1 MTIKRE
7 HGRRIFALQ
16 IGGLE
21 YRYHS
26 TTPPASTSLDA
37 TIATSI
43 NYIDREGIV
52 SIGAFSA
59 SINPSGGVGQY
70 SPLSITLQIDRKA
83 DNGDPGIIFG
93 RCGIRSASTKAQ
105 LTESINR
112 SDAIIKIDRDLTSLS
127 YPRLFHVG
135 AETVRASSALTTR
148 LLTSSGRGVGNTT
161 PQNHSIDLEGSL
173 VPEVTTEITTFRGRR
188 AKLFCAHQ
196 YPDNSVSDY
205 VEVING
211 FIEQSPAIEEGDA
224 ISLSIVPLT
233 ALIDTDLTDKINQ
246 TRLLQGYHYFD
257 GQNGSVL
264 EYALGLTYDQFGN
277 QPTLVTDTGATITA
291 NTFQASVTTNRGHE
305 NLFDDFDTSL
315 AAGTAKDNFI
325 HEHPRYPRLRRSQDD
340 RRELLSVYATSLTYD
355 SSISKYIINADS
367 SPSDAMNSS
376 GITSTGQFVV
386 NLPRHEIKRHQLG
399 NAEVKQWPNVINDT
413 LESSGPANTQGL
425 AGGFA
430 RWRINADN
438 IIRVSK
444 LSNSPY
450 AAQLQL
456 WTHSFQF
463 RARQTAL
470 VSMGSRAARYWDN
483 SGTNTALDDLSRLS
497 YPIDIA
503 SATST
508 NGDKFTD
515 SPRNGDTEGH
525 FVIIESNNLRV
536 NAAYQLR
543 DVAKAYYQLYESTI
557 LVEGSLGL
565 PSTATA
571 GTTFDII
578 ALYYDRSSET
588 VKRQTFKASHE
599 TAATFSGPTVGTL
612 IHIDDLTDFSQLVS
626 FADWTDKERALLFRG
641 SSFIEER
648 PGQALLKLLQSGG
661 GDQINGTYDT
671 LGLGLNISSSDIDE
685 ESFLAMDTACP
696 FLLSDQFAGDGTDL
710 KGVFDN
716 LLKLMGAVL
725 VMKRDEATGKSRIS
739 LQPVGSERAA
749 DAVATI
755 QEGDWLVDPAPHWD
769 IYEDIVTQIKYEF
782 DYSPK
787 EDSFLSEVIFN
798 NQEAVNRYGGESSR
812 ITLSLAGVSSEQF
825 GRNAGDNFSYF
836 LPSSDRLFNLL
847 SNPLRVW
854 RGAIGTGPSAFLDV
868 GSYVKVSSP
877 HLRGYSDSYG
887 VVDGVGMI
895 RTIHQELMGE
905 GCDIEIL
912 TTGLSPVA
920 WNATAKVDSIPTTTT
935 VTVTEDDFSGSS
947 VDDVSFFQA
956 GDVVDY
962 LFLGNHDSALTGLTI
977 QSISSNTITFTSA
990 HGISVTGGTL
1000 EPTTYANA
1008 SATHRQDAYLA
1019 NASNLINSNVTAQ
1032 EYS

>member
-16 IGGLE
+16 ISGLE

-26 TTPPASTSLDA
+26 TTPPTSTNLDA
-37 TIATSI
+37 TVATSI

-59 SINPSGGVGQY
+59 SIDPSGGVGQY
-70 SPLSITLQIDRKA
+70 SPLSITLQIDRQA
-83 DNGDPGIIFG
+83 DSGDPGVIFG

-112 SDAIIKIDRDLTSLS
+112 SDAVIRIDTDLTSLT
-127 YPRLFHVG
+127 YPKLFHIG
-135 AETVRASSALTTR
+135 AETVKASSALSTR
-148 LLTSSGRGVGNTT
+148 LLTPSGRGVGGTT

-196 YPDNSVSDY
+196 YPDGSTSDY
-205 VEVING
+205 VEIING
-211 FIEQSPAIEEGDA
+211 FIEQSPTIEQGDA

-246 TRLLQGYHYFD
+246 TRLLQSYHYFD
-257 GQNGSVL
+257 GVYGSVL
-264 EYALGLTYDQFGN
+264 EYALILTNDQNGN
-277 QPTLVTDTGATITA
+277 QPTLITDTSASITA
-291 NTFQASVTTNRGHE
+291 NTFQTIVTTNRGHE
-305 NLFDDFDTSL
+305 TLLDDFDTSL
-315 AAGTAKDNFI
+315 AAGTAKDDFI

-340 RRELLSVYATSLTYD
+340 RRETLSVYATSLTYNA
-355 SSISKYIINADS
+355 SIPGYVINADS
-367 SPSDAMNSS
+367 SPSDSMNGP
-376 GITSTGQFVV
+376 GITDTDQFVI
-386 NLPRHEIKRHQLG
+386 NFPRQEIKRHQLG

-413 LESSGPANTQGL
+413 LETSGPSNTQGL
-425 AGGFA
+425 SGGFA

-438 IIRVSK
+438 IVRVSK
-444 LSNSPY
+444 LSNSPF
-450 AAQLQL
+450 AAQLHL
-456 WTHSFQF
+456 WTKREVFSASQSVSVFLG
-463 RARQTAL
+463 ARE
-470 VSMGSRAARYWDN
+470 ARYWDS
-483 SGTNTALDDLSRLS
+483 SGTSTALADLYRLS
-497 YPIDIA
+497 YPIDL
-503 SATST
+503 ATEIDQDG
-508 NGDKFTD
+508 ND
-515 SPRNGDTEGH
+515 H
-525 FVIIESNNLRV
+525 FAKIESNNQRV
-536 NAAYQLR
+536 NASYQLR
-543 DVAKAYYQLYESTI
+543 DVAKAYYQIYESAI
-557 LVEGSLGL
+557 LVENSLGL
-565 PSTATA
+565 PSAATA
-571 GTTFDII
+571 GASFDII
-578 ALYYDRSSET
+578 VSYYDRTSET

-599 TAATFSGPTVGTL
+599 TTATFDGGIVGVL
-612 IHIDDLTDFSQLVS
+612 IHIDNNSEFSQLRS
-626 FADWTDKERALLFRG
+626 FADWSDSERALLFRG
-641 SSFIEER
+641 SSFIQER
-648 PGQALLKLLQSGG
+648 PGQVLLKLLQSGG

-685 ESFLAMDTACP
+685 DSFLAMDTACP

-725 VMKRDEATGKSRIS
+725 VMKRDETTGKSRIS

-755 QEGDWLVDPAPHWD
+755 EAGDWLVDPSPHWD
-769 IYEDIVTQIKYEF
+769 TYEDIVTQIKYEF
-782 DYSPK
+782 DYSPE

-798 NQEAVNRYGGESSR
+798 NQEAVNRYGGESSK
-812 ITLSLAGVSSEQF
+812 ITLSLPGVSSEQF

-920 WNATAKVDSIPTTTT
+920 WNATAKVDSIPTATT
-935 VTVTEDDFSGSS
+935 VTVTQNDFSRSN

-962 LFLGNHDSALTGLTI
+962 LPVGNHDNAITSLTI
-977 QSISSNTITFTSA
+977 QSISSNTITFTGA
-990 HGISVTGGTL
+990 HGISLTGGTL

-1008 SATHRQDAYLA
+1008 SATHRLDAYLA
-1019 NASNLINSNVTAQ
+1019 NSSNVINSTVDAQ

>member
-16 IGGLE
+16 ISGLE

-26 TTPPASTSLDA
+26 TTPPASTSLDT

-59 SINPSGGVGQY
+59 SIDPSGGVGQY

-83 DNGDPGIIFG
+83 NSGDPGVIFG

-112 SDAIIKIDRDLTSLS
+112 SDAVIKIDTDLTSLT
-127 YPRLFHVG
+127 YPKLFHVG
-135 AETVRASSALTTR
+135 AETVRASSALSTR
-148 LLTSSGRGVGNTT
+148 LLTPSGRGVGGTT

-211 FIEQSPAIEEGDA
+211 FIEQSPTIEEGDA

-257 GQNGSVL
+257 GRFGSVL

-277 QPTLVTDTGATITA
+277 QPTLVTDTSASITA

-305 NLFDDFDTSL
+305 TLLDDFDTSL
-315 AAGTAKDNFI
+315 AAGAAKDDLI

-340 RRELLSVYATSLTYD
+340 RRELLSVYATSTVYD
-355 SSISKYIINADS
+355 ASIPGYVINADS
-367 SPSDAMNSS
+367 APSDAMNGP
-376 GITSTGQFVV
+376 GITSTNQFVI
-386 NLPRHEIKRHQLG
+386 NFPRHEIKRHELG
-399 NAEVKQWPNVINDT
+399 EAEVKQWPNVINDT
-413 LESSGPANTQGL
+413 LESNGPANTQGL
-425 AGGFA
+425 TGGFA

-444 LSNSPY
+444 LSNSPF

-456 WTHSFQF
+456 WTHSYQF
-463 RARQTAL
+463 RARQAAL

-483 SGTNTALDDLSRLS
+483 SGTSLALDDLSRLS

-503 SATST
+503 SETST
-508 NGDKFTD
+508 NGDKYFD
-515 SPRNGDTEGH
+515 SPRGEGQ
-525 FVIIESNNLRV
+525 FAMIESNNQRV
-536 NAAYQLR
+536 NASYQLR
-543 DVAKAYYQLYESTI
+543 DVAKAYYQLYESAI

-578 ALYYDRSSET
+578 VLYYDRASET

-599 TAATFSGPTVGTL
+599 TTATFGGSDVGVL
-612 IHIDDLTDFSQLVS
+612 IHIDDTSEFSQLVS
-626 FADWTDKERALLFRG
+626 FADWSDAERALLFRG

-648 PGQALLKLLQSGG
+648 PGVALLKLLQSGG
-661 GDQINGTYDT
+661 GNQINGTYDT
-671 LGLGLNISSSDIDE
+671 LGLGLNINSSDIDE
-685 ESFLAMDTACP
+685 ASFLAMDTSCP

-725 VMKRDEATGKSRIS
+725 VMKRDETTGKSRIS

-782 DYSPK
+782 DYSPE

-905 GCDIEIL
+905 GCNIEIL

-977 QSISSNTITFTSA
+977 QSISSNTITFTGA

-1008 SATHRQDAYLA
+1008 SATHKQDAYLA
-1019 NASNLINSNVTAQ
+1019 NSSNVINSTVEAQ
-1032 EYS
+1032 EFS